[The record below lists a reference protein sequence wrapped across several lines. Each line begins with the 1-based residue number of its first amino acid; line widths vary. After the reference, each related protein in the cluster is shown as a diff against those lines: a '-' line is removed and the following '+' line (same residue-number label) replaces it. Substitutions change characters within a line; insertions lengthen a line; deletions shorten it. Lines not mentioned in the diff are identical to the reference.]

1 MFVILEK
8 PKKIKL
14 PFKLTEQVKKKLIIV
29 LGVFCLALFLFNYKH
44 LFVVALVNN
53 RPITRLALVR
63 ELEKQAGQQV
73 LDTLITKS
81 LILQEAD
88 RQNIKI
94 EPERIEEKLKEIE
107 EQVKSQGTDLDT
119 LLQEQG
125 QTRKSLG
132 EEIRIQLIA
141 EEILGKDIEVTEA
154 ELQNYFEENKEFLGE
169 DASFEEIKEGLREEL
184 KQQKTNERITSWLE
198 ELRQNAKINY
208 FLRL

>member
-1 MFVILEK
+1 MFAILK
-8 PKKIKL
+8 KLKKIKL

-29 LGVFCLALFLFNYKH
+29 LGVFCLAFFLFNYKH

-63 ELEKQAGQQV
+63 ELEKQTGQQV

-88 RQNIKI
+88 KQNIRI
-94 EPERIEEKLKEIE
+94 GPERIEEKMKELE
-107 EQVKSQGTDLDT
+107 EQVKSQGADLDT
-119 LLQEQG
+119 LLQERG

-132 EEIRIQLIA
+132 EEIRVQLII

-169 DASFEEIKEGLREEL
+169 DASFEEIKEDLREEL

-208 FLRL
+208 FLNL

>member
-53 RPITRLALVR
+53 RPITRLALVW

>member
-1 MFVILEK
+1 MLKK
-8 PKKIKL
+8 PKKIEL
-14 PFKLTEQVKKKLIIV
+14 PFKLGERTKKYLIIV
-29 LGVFCLALFLFNYKH
+29 LAIICLVLFLYSYKH
-44 LFVVALVNN
+44 LFIVATVNN
-53 RPITRLALVR
+53 RPVTRLALIQ

-88 RQNIKI
+88 KQNIRI
-94 EPERIEEKLKEIE
+94 GPERIEEKMKEIE
-107 EQVKSQGTDLDT
+107 EQVKSQGADLDT

-132 EEIRIQLIA
+132 EEIRIQLIV

-154 ELQNYFEENKEFLGE
+154 ELENYFEENKEFLGE
-169 DASFEEIKEGLREEL
+169 DASFEEIKEDLREEL

-208 FLRL
+208 FLKL

>member
-1 MFVILEK
+1 MFAILEK
-8 PKKIKL
+8 PKKITL
-14 PFKLTEQVKKKLIIV
+14 PFKLTEPIKKNLIIV
-29 LGVFCLALFLFNYKH
+29 LAVFCLTLFLFNYKH

-63 ELEKQAGQQV
+63 ELEKQTGQQV

-88 RQNIKI
+88 KQNIRI
-94 EPERIEEKLKEIE
+94 GPERIEEKMKEIE
-107 EQVKSQGTDLDT
+107 EQVKSQGADLDT

-132 EEIRIQLIA
+132 EEIRIQLIV

-169 DASFEEIKEGLREEL
+169 DASFEEMKEDLREEL

-208 FLRL
+208 FLRF

>member
-1 MFVILEK
+1 MFAILK
-8 PKKIKL
+8 KLKKIKL

-63 ELEKQAGQQV
+63 ELEKQTGQQV

-88 RQNIKI
+88 KQNIRI
-94 EPERIEEKLKEIE
+94 GPERIEEKMKELE
-107 EQVKSQGTDLDT
+107 EQVKSQGADLDT
-119 LLQEQG
+119 LLQERG

-132 EEIRIQLIA
+132 EEIRVQLII

-169 DASFEEIKEGLREEL
+169 DASFEEIKEDLREEL

-208 FLRL
+208 FLNL

>member
-1 MFVILEK
+1 MLTMLKK
-8 PKKIKL
+8 PKKIEL
-14 PFKLTEQVKKKLIIV
+14 PFKLDERTKKYLIIV
-29 LGVFCLALFLFNYKH
+29 LAIICLVLFLYSYKH
-44 LFVVALVNN
+44 LFIVATVNN

-63 ELEKQAGQQV
+63 EVEKQAGQQV

-88 RQNIKI
+88 KQNIRI
-94 EPERIEEKLKEIE
+94 GPERIEEKMKEIE
-107 EQVKSQGTDLDT
+107 EQVKSQGADLAT

-132 EEIRIQLIA
+132 EEIRIQLIV

-184 KQQKTNERITSWLE
+184 KQQKTNERIASWLE

-208 FLRL
+208 FLRF